1 MVTAQV
7 GRLLVFES
15 GAVKL
20 QMGDVLLDVAPGNPS
35 AIRQAR
41 GRALC
46 CVQLSLLT
54 LKIRSVCCMLTL
66 RKNWGN
72 VFVFVYLPSTNSHC
86 DRMCCTN
93 PA

>member
-1 MVTAQV
+1 MQV

-41 GRALC
+41 ELHACCALD
-46 CVQLSLLT
+46 
-54 LKIRSVCCMLTL
+54 M
-66 RKNWGN
+66 
-72 VFVFVYLPSTNSHC
+72 Y
-86 DRMCCTN
+86 
-93 PA
+93 

>member
-1 MVTAQV
+1 VEEQV

-41 GRALC
+41 THYLTAWFCTMPDRAR
-46 CVQLSLLT
+46 VAASAY
-54 LKIRSVCCMLTL
+54 SVT
-66 RKNWGN
+66 G
-72 VFVFVYLPSTNSHC
+72 STRTS
-86 DRMCCTN
+86 M
-93 PA
+93 